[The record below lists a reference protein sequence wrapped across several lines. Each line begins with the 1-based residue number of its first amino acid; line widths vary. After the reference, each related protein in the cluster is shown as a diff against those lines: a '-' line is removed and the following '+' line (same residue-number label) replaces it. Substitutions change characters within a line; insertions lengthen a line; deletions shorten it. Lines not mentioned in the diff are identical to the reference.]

1 MTESIWLVMRG
12 VSPEVWSRRIKARK
26 QIIGRS
32 RQCEI
37 QVHDEQVSRRH
48 AKIWER
54 SGAVFVRDLDSRN
67 GTFVNGKQITRCALL
82 SGKILRIGDVSF
94 EVVCCHTSP
103 HMKALGPGTAT
114 TVHVLASV
122 VLEAHFRSLSD
133 AQRKVL
139 RLLLEGASEKEAAAT
154 LGLSYHTVH
163 THVKEIHRELGVR
176 SRGEL
181 MALCLSEAGAK
192 LQVGDRETR

>member
-1 MTESIWLVMRG
+1 MTESIWLIMRG
-12 VSPEVWSRRIKARK
+12 VSPEAWSWRIKARK
-26 QIIGRS
+26 QYIGRS
-32 RQCEI
+32 RECEI
-37 QVHDEQVSRRH
+37 QIPDETVSRRH

-54 SGAVFVRDLDSRN
+54 SGVVFVRDLNSRN
-67 GTFVNGKQITRCALL
+67 GTYVNGEQVTRCAVL

-94 EVVCCHTSP
+94 KVVCCQTSLR
-103 HMKALGPGTAT
+103 MKTLGAGTGT
-114 TVHVLASV
+114 TVHVLPSV

-139 RLLLEGASEKEAAAT
+139 RLLLQGASEKEAAAT
-154 LGLSYHTVH
+154 LRLSYHTVH

-181 MALCLSEAGAK
+181 MALCLSEAGAS
-192 LQVGDRETR
+192 LRVGERQSR